1 MPVRWEITYSLRRH
15 VGGVG
20 LYPVEE
26 LLRHQNET
34 AAVWFID
41 ARTFAQGR
49 VDKRL
54 VRDEGV
60 AASNPAT
67 PTSFSFNEWL
77 TGNDMGNETPKA
89 ARRLWLTGP
98 SAQVL

>member
-1 MPVRWEITYSLRRH
+1 MCFRRQETCSCRCSSNASQWDITYSLRRH

-41 ARTFAQGR
+41 SRTFAQGR

-60 AASNPAT
+60 AGSNPAT
-67 PTSFSFNEWL
+67 PTSS
-77 TGNDMGNETPKA
+77 TTKA
-89 ARRLWLTGP
+89 LIGRSYLQTLIN
-98 SAQVL
+98 